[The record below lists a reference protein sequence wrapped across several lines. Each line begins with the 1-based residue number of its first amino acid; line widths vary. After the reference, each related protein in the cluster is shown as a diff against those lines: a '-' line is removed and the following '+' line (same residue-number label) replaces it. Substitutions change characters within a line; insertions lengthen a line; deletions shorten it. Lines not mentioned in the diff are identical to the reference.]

1 MPRAMFSSVSI
12 CTYDSI
18 SASRSRSHFALRKK
32 RAKLIVF
39 TLEPASGCGLSLE
52 PPDPN
57 AWFPQLVVSARPESA
72 GSIWLFDCCPKFP
85 RKMRSSHDLQVDAK
99 QDIRTRVQS
108 GGLPPNRA
116 RWHARWYDRGPGQ
129 GLTSEGLTYREF
141 PGASHF
147 EGGIRALACLAVYST
162 R

>member
-1 MPRAMFSSVSI
+1 MPLAMLSSVSI

-18 SASRSRSHFALRKK
+18 SASRSRSHFA
-32 RAKLIVF
+32 RAKNRGKLMSF
-39 TLEPASGCGLSLE
+39 SPELALGCGLSLE

-57 AWFPQLVVSARPESA
+57 AWFPQLVVCDRPESA
-72 GSIWLFDCCPKFP
+72 GSILLFDCFPKSP

-99 QDIRTRVQS
+99 RDIGTRVQS